1 MQPESDSRCELP
13 TTSPTRPCL
22 TRADLVLLCDC
33 QEARLLVFSPAFAA
47 RQRAA
52 MPLEPTGIRV
62 LAPRRVRQ
70 DGTSEMV
77 VEICEP
83 AESPGWIFQVVL
95 DLDLV
100 QPEHERLPLL
110 PEARALMLFLQSGVP
125 WALADSGHHERSCAW
140 WETLRPQ
147 GKPALADSF
156 RWSFRQHFPPGAEF
170 GHAASAGNKA
180 LDETQYSNLLKKATP
195 SARGGRGGRGVSVD
209 LMRTAFV
216 GIQAGGEL
224 AMQEVNRAVEE
235 AGARGAAAGR
245 IDRAYIAGAR
255 VLAFGPDGKRR
266 TIFVMKITRTDR
278 VHRAMKRALLHRGR
292 NKLVVKTESGPSL

>member
-1 MQPESDSRCELP
+1 M
-13 TTSPTRPCL
+13 
-22 TRADLVLLCDC
+22 VLLCDC

-47 RQRAA
+47 RQLAA

-100 QPEHERLPLL
+100 QPEHEKLPLL

-140 WETLRPQ
+140 SYMV
-147 GKPALADSF
+147 GD
-156 RWSFRQHFPPGAEF
+156 
-170 GHAASAGNKA
+170 AASAG
-180 LDETQYSNLLKKATP
+180 Q
-195 SARGGRGGRGVSVD
+195 
-209 LMRTAFV
+209 
-216 GIQAGGEL
+216 
-224 AMQEVNRAVEE
+224 
-235 AGARGAAAGR
+235 AGARRFLLLELSPALS
-245 IDRAYIAGAR
+245 AR
-255 VLAFGPDGKRR
+255 RRVWPCSICRLYGP
-266 TIFVMKITRTDR
+266 
-278 VHRAMKRALLHRGR
+278 
-292 NKLVVKTESGPSL
+292 

>member
-47 RQRAA
+47 RQRTA

-170 GHAASAGNKA
+170 GHAASAGYMA
-180 LDETQYSNLLKKATP
+180 LDEKQYKNLMAKATP
-195 SARGGRGGRGVSVD
+195 LERGGRGVSVD
-209 LMRTAFV
+209 LMRTTFV
-216 GIQAGGEL
+216 ARPDVEEMVAKAHAAGMQAGGEL
-224 AMQEVNRAVEE
+224 AMQEVNRVVED

-245 IDRAYIAGAR
+245 SDRAYMTGKHALHTDER
-255 VLAFGPDGKRR
+255 VASFL
-266 TIFVMKITRTDR
+266 
-278 VHRAMKRALLHRGR
+278 
-292 NKLVVKTESGPSL
+292 

>member
-1 MQPESDSRCELP
+1 
-13 TTSPTRPCL
+13 
-22 TRADLVLLCDC
+22 
-33 QEARLLVFSPAFAA
+33 
-47 RQRAA
+47 
-52 MPLEPTGIRV
+52 
-62 LAPRRVRQ
+62 
-70 DGTSEMV
+70 MV

-180 LDETQYSNLLKKATP
+180 LDETQYSNLLKGHTFGT
-195 SARGGRGGRGVSVD
+195 RR
-209 LMRTAFV
+209 
-216 GIQAGGEL
+216 
-224 AMQEVNRAVEE
+224 
-235 AGARGAAAGR
+235 AGR
-245 IDRAYIAGAR
+245 EGRER
-255 VLAFGPDGKRR
+255 RPDAHCLCRHTGRR
-266 TIFVMKITRTDR
+266 
-278 VHRAMKRALLHRGR
+278 
-292 NKLVVKTESGPSL
+292 